1 MGTQGGSPPTPARI
15 KGEVQMVLMWSKDM
29 NMDLKFCKYESHGVT
44 GKVDLG
50 WESWEGSCRLNY

>member
-1 MGTQGGSPPTPARI
+1 MPPPTPARI

-29 NMDLKFCKYESHGVT
+29 NMDLKFRKYESHGVT
-44 GKVDLG
+44 VKVDLG